1 MRINERFLL
10 QHQIFEP
17 GVRDSNWT
25 KLFPTLAEAQ
35 AEADE
40 HWAGPDQNVRQVIS
54 DLATGEELVRCL
66 DRTWSRSRPH
76 PPPFLPAG
84 WS

>member
-1 MRINERFLL
+1 MDNAERFLL
-10 QHQIFEP
+10 QHQIFEV

-25 KLFPTLAEAQ
+25 KAFSTLAEAQ

-40 HWAGPDQNVRQVIS
+40 YWAGPSQNVRQVIS
-54 DLATGEELVRCL
+54 DLDTGEELVRCL

-76 PPPFLPAG
+76 PPPVVPAG

>member
-1 MRINERFLL
+1 MDEAERFLL
-10 QHQIFEP
+10 QHQMFEV

-25 KLFPTLAEAQ
+25 KAFSTLAEAQ

-40 HWAGPDQNVRQVIS
+40 YWPGPNQNVRQVIS
-54 DLATGEELVRCL
+54 DLDTGEELVRCL

-76 PPPFLPAG
+76 PPPVVPAG